1 MGSWSQS
8 KQNVPGFYGVGTALK
23 SFEDKNQFDKVTQLY
38 QQSSFF
44 RTLIANSMMS
54 LTKSFFA
61 LTAYMQNDKR
71 FGDFWNLIHNE
82 FKLTQEMILKL
93 TGFEELMENEPA
105 GKASIKIREEI
116 VQPLL
121 TIQQSALMTI
131 LDAKKS
137 GDMSEETMELYEK
150 MVTRSLFGNI
160 NASRNSA

>member
-1 MGSWSQS
+1 MQH
-8 KQNVPGFYGVGTALK
+8 
-23 SFEDKNQFDKVTQLY
+23 DKV
-38 QQSSFF
+38 
-44 RTLIANSMMS
+44 
-54 LTKSFFA
+54 
-61 LTAYMQNDKR
+61 
-71 FGDFWNLIHNE
+71 FGDFWNLIHDE
-82 FKLTQEMILKL
+82 YLLTREIILKL

-105 GKASIKIREEI
+105 GKASIKVREEI

-137 GDMSEETMELYEK
+137 GDISEETMELFDK